1 MILTPTTAFILDCFA
16 TMLINSSLSVQKLAH
31 RDVEKLGDN
40 GNERA
45 YCSNPK
51 WWMGFVMIVCGISIH
66 IIVLPYAD
74 ISLLAANA
82 PLAIIVNIFLS
93 IYLFDEKFVFKYDCP
108 AIFLICLGC
117 VMAVLLAHK
126 TQVETNTKALLGI
139 LTSPK
144 AVCFFVFVVL
154 FMLITIYAVK
164 RFEKALKNFE
174 DDAEQFDKR
183 ISLEHT

>member
-31 RDVEKLGDN
+31 RDIEKLADT

-45 YCSNPK
+45 YCSSPK
-51 WWMGFVMIVCGISIH
+51 WWIGFGMIAIGLSIH
-66 IIVLPYAD
+66 ILVLPYAD

-93 IYLFDEKFVFKYDCP
+93 IHLFDEKFVFKYDCP

-117 VMAVLLAHK
+117 FLAVFLAHK
-126 TQVETNTKALLGI
+126 
-139 LTSPK
+139 
-144 AVCFFVFVVL
+144 
-154 FMLITIYAVK
+154 
-164 RFEKALKNFE
+164 
-174 DDAEQFDKR
+174 
-183 ISLEHT
+183 

>member
-51 WWMGFVMIVCGISIH
+51 WWMGFMMIVCGISIH

-126 TQVETNTKALLGI
+126 TQV
-139 LTSPK
+139 
-144 AVCFFVFVVL
+144 
-154 FMLITIYAVK
+154 
-164 RFEKALKNFE
+164 
-174 DDAEQFDKR
+174 
-183 ISLEHT
+183 